1 MSRKLLLDTDPG
13 CDDAV
18 ALAAALA
25 SDDLEVVGVTTV
37 AGNAPVA
44 DTTRN
49 ARAVLERLGRTD
61 VPVAAGCPAPLT
73 RDLVTAEEVH
83 GSGGITGD
91 LPAPTAG
98 TVDAP
103 AVEFIREAVA
113 EHGED
118 LTIAAVGPLTNLAA
132 AIAIDPSLPAAVD
145 DVYVM
150 GGAADCPGNTTP
162 AAEFNLYVDPEAA
175 ARVFAAATPR
185 MVGLDVTH
193 EATVPADYVERLA
206 AGDEPD
212 RSLAAWLGYSEVDEI
227 LAGGLD
233 GPQVVHDATVI
244 VDVLADVLDYR
255 ELRVDVGTGDGLCRG
270 ATVADVTGVTDDEP
284 NARVALG
291 VDVERFRDRLSGLL
305 DGL

>member
-1 MSRKLLLDTDPG
+1 VTRKLLLDTDPG

-25 SDDLEVVGVTTV
+25 SDDLEVVGITTV

-49 ARAVLERLGRTD
+49 ARAVLERLDRTD

-83 GSGGITGD
+83 GAGGITGD

-103 AVEFIREAVA
+103 AVEFILDAVA
-113 EHGED
+113 DHGDD

-145 DVYVM
+145 DVSVM
-150 GGAADCPGNTTP
+150 GGAADCPGNTTA

-193 EATVPADYVERLA
+193 EATVPAEYVERLA

-255 ELRVDVGTGDGLCRG
+255 ELSVEVGTGDGLCRG
-270 ATVADVTGVTDDEP
+270 ATVADVNGVTDAEP

-291 VDVERFRDRLSGLL
+291 VDVERFRDRLAGLL